1 VKRVHKGLVS
11 TRKSHSF
18 YVDLVD
24 EPALAAR
31 LEKACSANGFY
42 ESMLIQDLDHIIRYD
57 FGRDGQGEA
66 RVVGTDDD
74 DVVSI
79 IADALPSRYG
89 RSRSVAE
96 QIREF
101 VSRVA
106 QQLVGCGPVTCEI
119 DYLYQPEGPDDGKPT
134 SVRLEIIPAGSFDR
148 LDGRPIQ
155 YVPRGA
161 ATRFTK
167 DGLGFVELDEAR
179 LVEFRLDK
187 ATEHRVSRVMSFLTV
202 ASQQQH
208 REFGLLQTATGDEGG
223 YDVTVHHTAIGELVA
238 KATEPI
244 GWDARGLYGDAWLEP
259 YRVWRRLRFLEF
271 RVEIRD
277 TVLRQLNA
285 TLVGI
290 GAVLGF
296 QAQIELSGLPTL
308 ADVSQAKSDLETGD
322 KLLSDF
328 VEFAM

>member
-1 VKRVHKGLVS
+1 MKSVHKGLRS

-24 EPALAAR
+24 EPALSAR

-42 ESMLIQDLDHIIRYD
+42 EGMLVQDLDHIIPYD
-57 FGRDGQGEA
+57 FGRDGQGAA

-74 DVVSI
+74 TVVAM

-89 RSRSVAE
+89 RSRSLAE

-106 QQLVGCGPVTCEI
+106 QQLVGCGPVMCEI
-119 DYLYQPEGPDDGKPT
+119 DYLYQPEGPDDARPT
-134 SVRLEIIPAGSFDR
+134 SVRLEIITAGSFDR
-148 LDGRPIQ
+148 LNGRAIQ
-155 YVPRGA
+155 YVPSGA
-161 ATRFTK
+161 ATRSTK
-167 DGLGFVELDEAR
+167 DGLGFVELDESR
-179 LVEFRLDK
+179 LVELRLDRT
-187 ATEHRVSRVMSFLTV
+187 TEHRVARVMSFLTT
-202 ASQQQH
+202 ASQEQH

-223 YDVTVHHTAIGELVA
+223 YDVTAHHTATGELLA

-244 GWDARGLYGDAWLEP
+244 GWDARGLYGNAWLDP
-259 YRVWRRLRFLEF
+259 YRAWRRLRFLEF
-271 RVEIRD
+271 RVKVRD

-285 TLVGI
+285 ALVDI

-296 QAQIELSGLPTL
+296 QAQIELSGLPTP
-308 ADVSQAKSDLETGD
+308 ADVAQAKSDLESGN
-322 KLLSDF
+322 KLLSEL